1 MEFDPGILTKA
12 VHGGTEPEPV
22 TGAIMTPI
30 FQTST
35 FVQSSPGEHKGFDY
49 SRADNPTRKSL
60 EKALALIE
68 GADFALSFSS
78 GLAAEQAV
86 IQTLEPG
93 SRVLVCDDVYGGT
106 GRLFRTLF
114 AKYGLDFQF
123 VDMKND
129 DELKSALTPGT
140 RLIWLE
146 SPTNPMLKVIDIQK
160 MAKLAKSVGALLV
173 VDNTFPS
180 PVFQSPLELGA
191 DLVIHSTTKYIG
203 GHSDLIGGALM
214 MKDPGLHESLKYIQ
228 FAAGAVPGPF
238 ECFMLRRS
246 IKTLGVR
253 MKQHQENAML
263 IAEYLESHRK
273 VSTVWYPGLKS
284 HPDHQLACEQMRG
297 FSGMMSFNLNGSYD
311 DVVTF
316 LQSLKIFAL
325 AESLGGVESLVNHPE
340 KMTHASVPPELR
352 KKLGIGPNLI
362 RLSVGIESVQDLI
375 SDLQHAFER
384 I

>member
-60 EKALALIE
+60 EEALALIE

-129 DELKSALTPGT
+129 DELRSALTPET

-238 ECFMLRRS
+238 ECFMLLRS

-297 FSGMMSFNLNGSYD
+297 FSGMMSFNLDGSYD

-352 KKLGIGPNLI
+352 KKLGIGPTLI

-375 SDLQHAFER
+375 SDLQHALER

>member
-1 MEFDPGILTKA
+1 MEFDPAILTKA

-60 EKALALIE
+60 EEALALLE
-68 GADFALSFSS
+68 GAEFALSFSS
-78 GLAAEQAV
+78 GLAAEQAI
-86 IQTLEPG
+86 IQTLDPG
-93 SRVLVCDDVYGGT
+93 SRILVCDDVYGGT

-123 VDMKND
+123 VDMKNE
-129 DELKSALTPGT
+129 DELRESLTPET
-140 RLIWLE
+140 RLIWVE
-146 SPTNPMLKVIDIQK
+146 SPTNPMLKVIDIRK
-160 MAKLAKSVGALLV
+160 MADLATSVGALLV

-214 MKDPGLHESLKYIQ
+214 MKDPGLHDALKYIQ

-238 ECFMLRRS
+238 ECFMLLRS

-253 MKQHQENAML
+253 MKQHQENAL
-263 IAEYLESHRK
+263 IIAEYLEGHEK
-273 VSTVWYPGLKS
+273 VSNVYYPGLKS
-284 HPDHQLACEQMRG
+284 HPDHQLACDQMRG
-297 FSGMMSFNLNGSYD
+297 FSGMMSFNLKGNYP
-311 DVVTF
+311 DVVRF
-316 LQSLKIFAL
+316 LQSLKVFAL

-340 KMTHASVPPELR
+340 KMTHASVPPKLR
-352 KKLGIGPNLI
+352 QKLGIGPDLI
-362 RLSVGIESVQDLI
+362 RLSVGIESVHDLI
-375 SDLQHAFER
+375 SDLQQAFER
-384 I
+384 M

>member
-1 MEFDPGILTKA
+1 MEFDHGILTKA

-60 EKALALIE
+60 EEALALIE

-129 DELKSALTPGT
+129 DELKSALTPET

-238 ECFMLRRS
+238 ECFMLLRS

-263 IAEYLESHRK
+263 IAEYLESHSK

-340 KMTHASVPPELR
+340 KMTHASVPPDLR

>member
-60 EKALALIE
+60 EEALALIE

-129 DELKSALTPGT
+129 DELRSALTPET

-238 ECFMLRRS
+238 ECFMLLRS

-297 FSGMMSFNLNGSYD
+297 FSGMMSFNLDGSYD